1 MEAPSQFSQYPWI
14 TLPAGRDF
22 TPQLPPVGVV
32 DGDLL
37 GLADAGADADRLGE
51 TDGDGEAVRD
61 GDGELVG
68 LPPVQAP
75 RSFHSDG
82 VAAGF
87 QPAPT

>member
-1 MEAPSQFSQYPWI
+1 M
-14 TLPAGRDF
+14 
-22 TPQLPPVGVV
+22 
-32 DGDLL
+32 L
-37 GLADAGADADRLGE
+37 GLADADADADRLGE
-51 TDGDGEAVRD
+51 TDGDGEAVREGD

-68 LPPVQAP
+68 LPPVHAP